1 MQIHLTHGDGTP
13 IYRQII
19 TQVKYLIAAGRLAP
33 GDALPPIR
41 TLAQELLINP
51 NTVARAYK
59 DLEGMGLIA
68 SRQGAGT
75 VVSDAGSPLAHE
87 TKIRILEERI
97 DGLLAEARQ
106 LGIAYDELLALVAA
120 RHEGLAEPTKK
131 GK

>member
-59 DLEGMGLIA
+59 DLENLGLIA

-75 VVSDAGSPLAHE
+75 VVSDGGSPLAHE
-87 TKIRILEERI
+87 TKVRILEERI
-97 DGLLAEARQ
+97 DGVLAEARQ
-106 LGIAYDELLALVAA
+106 LGIPYDELLALIAA
-120 RHEGLAEPTKK
+120 RHEGLAQPAKK